1 MPDWNKLTPEE
12 QFNEGLFAVT
22 QAVLAAAAEIRLKIT
37 AEEAG
42 RAARAAI
49 ETGRPAVLTAMSTVS
64 TAATTSEV

>member
-1 MPDWNKLTPEE
+1 MPPRNKLTPEQ

-42 RAARAAI
+42 RAARAAM
-49 ETGRPAVLTAMSTVS
+49 VKLTADGWELKRTDG
-64 TAATTSEV
+64 E

>member
-42 RAARAAI
+42 RAARAAMI
-49 ETGRPAVLTAMSTVS
+49 KLTNDGWELSH
-64 TAATTSEV
+64 TAGAKRE